1 MDIFDKKQT
10 DWAGLWYHPENGGF
24 SSETISLAKL
34 KKFKGAVRLY
44 VRKNKFYKKDSNRP
58 NYTFCLKDA
67 DSETFKLLDVI
78 EDEEGR
84 TAKENENGDWWTS
97 DGERL
102 YTKSEV
108 QYAIDRAVEDGVRGY
123 RAGDCVVG
131 DYLEVW

>member
-44 VRKNKFYKKDSNRP
+44 VRKNKFYEKGSNRP

-78 EDEEGR
+78 EEKR

-108 QYAIDRAVEDGVRGY
+108 QYAIDQAVEDGVRGY
-123 RAGDCVVG
+123 RAGDCMVS